1 MLCNVGCVGG
11 KLQSMSAYRDPQG
24 NNVPA
29 TPSECIVHR
38 DARGIWWVRVGVKN
52 HRVALH
58 QSSEGRWEVHLDGTN
73 DVWTRHGLR
82 EQLMERMGLEDSVA
96 GASKELRA
104 PMPGK
109 VLEVLVSEG
118 QGVSEGEPM
127 LVLEAMK
134 MENVL
139 RAAGDGEVGSILV
152 DAGQAVEKD
161 AVLIA
166 LLD

>member
-1 MLCNVGCVGG
+1 
-11 KLQSMSAYRDPQG
+11 MSAYRDPQG

-29 TPSECIVHR
+29 APSECLVHR
-38 DARGIWWVRVGVKN
+38 DARGIWWVRMGVKN

-58 QSSEGRWEVHLDGTN
+58 QSSEGRWEVHLDGAN

-139 RAAGDGEVGSILV
+139 RAEKKAKVTKINAGPGDSLAVDEVIM
-152 DAGQAVEKD
+152 EFE
-161 AVLIA
+161 
-166 LLD
+166 